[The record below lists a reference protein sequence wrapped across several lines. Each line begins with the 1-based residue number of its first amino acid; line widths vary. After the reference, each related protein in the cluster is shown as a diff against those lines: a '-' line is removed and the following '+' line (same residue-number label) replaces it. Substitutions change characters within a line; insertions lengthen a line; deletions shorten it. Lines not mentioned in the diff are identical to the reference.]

1 MYSRLFGKEE
11 AMNNEQ
17 EKEVFATDNLV
28 KLAVNIRAIECTL
41 YRLLK
46 VFQDKYDIY
55 TDYYADGFSK
65 RCLSHDSVL
74 FELTFRN
81 KATNKENDFK
91 KAFFYEDILSE
102 TDVVANEI
110 ARLYREINETL
121 GESNV
126 EGE

>member
-1 MYSRLFGKEE
+1 
-11 AMNNEQ
+11 MNNEQ

-28 KLAVNIRAIECTL
+28 KLAVNIRAIERTL
-41 YRLLK
+41 NRLLK

-55 TDYYADGFSK
+55 ADYYAGGFAKSY
-65 RCLSHDSVL
+65 LSVYGVL

-81 KATNKENDFK
+81 KATNKENNFK
-91 KAFFYEDILSE
+91 ETFFYEDILAE
-102 TDVVANEI
+102 TDVVANGI

>member
-11 AMNNEQ
+11 VMNNEQ

-28 KLAVNIRAIECTL
+28 KLAVNIRAIERTL

-46 VFQDKYDIY
+46 AFQDKYDIY

-65 RCLSHDSVL
+65 RYLSHDRIL

-91 KAFFYEDILSE
+91 KTFFYEDILSE
-102 TDVVANEI
+102 TDVVANGI

-121 GESNV
+121 GEPNV

>member
-11 AMNNEQ
+11 VMNNEQ
-17 EKEVFATDNLV
+17 EKGVFATDNLV
-28 KLAVNIRAIECTL
+28 KLAVNIRAIERTL

-55 TDYYADGFSK
+55 TDYYADGFEKSY
-65 RCLSHDSVL
+65 SSDYGIL

-91 KAFFYEDILSE
+91 KTFFYEDILSE
-102 TDVVANEI
+102 TDVVANGI